1 MPSPRVVLVEDDEM
15 SAQLVRFIVQRQGFD
30 FTHVADGQKALD
42 MLSSQEPPA
51 AIILDWLLPFVD
63 GMVVLEAIRQ
73 SPTWAHVPILV
84 LTGKTREE
92 DIVKALDAGA
102 NDFIAKPF
110 QPAELA
116 ARLKRIVRVA
126 P

>member
-15 SAQLVRFIVQRQGFD
+15 SAELVRFLLQRQGFE
-30 FTHVADGQKALD
+30 FAHVADGQKALD
-42 MLSSQEPPA
+42 MLSSQEPPS

-73 SPTWAHVPILV
+73 SPTWAHVPVLV

-116 ARLKRIVRVA
+116 ARLKRIVRVT

>member
-1 MPSPRVVLVEDDEM
+1 
-15 SAQLVRFIVQRQGFD
+15 
-30 FTHVADGQKALD
+30 

-73 SPTWAHVPILV
+73 SPSWSHVPVLV

>member
-15 SAQLVRFIVQRQGFD
+15 SAELVRFLVKRQGFE
-30 FTHVADGQKALD
+30 FAHVADGQKALD
-42 MLSSQEPPA
+42 MLISQEPPS

-63 GMVVLEAIRQ
+63 GMVVLKAIRQ
-73 SPTWAHVPILV
+73 SPRWSHVPVLV

-116 ARLKRIVRVA
+116 ARLKRIVRVT

>member
-15 SAQLVRFIVQRQGFD
+15 SAELVRFLVKRQGFE
-30 FTHVADGQKALD
+30 FAHVADGQKALD
-42 MLSSQEPPA
+42 MLTSQEPPS

-73 SPTWAHVPILV
+73 SPRWSHVPVLV

-116 ARLKRIVRVA
+116 ARLKRIVRVT

>member
-1 MPSPRVVLVEDDEM
+1 MPAPRVSLVGDDEM
-15 SAQLVRFIVQRQGFD
+15 SAELGRFLVQRQGFE
-30 FTHVADGQKALD
+30 FSHVDDGQKALD
-42 MLSSQEPPA
+42 MLNNQDPPSA
-51 AIILDWLLPFVD
+51 VILDWLLPFVD
-63 GMVVLEAIRQ
+63 GMAVLDAIRK
-73 SPTWAHVPILV
+73 SPKWAHVPVLV

-126 P
+126 A

>member
-1 MPSPRVVLVEDDEM
+1 MASPRVVLVEDDEM
-15 SAQLVRFIVQRQGFD
+15 SAELVRFLVQRQGFD
-30 FTHVADGQKALD
+30 FTHIADGQKALD
-42 MLSSQEPPA
+42 MLSGEPPS

-63 GMVVLEAIRQ
+63 GMAVLEQIRKTP
-73 SPTWAHVPILV
+73 SWSNTPVLV

-92 DIVKALDAGA
+92 DIVKALEAGA

-116 ARLKRIVRVA
+116 ARLKRIVRVS

>member
-15 SAQLVRFIVQRQGFD
+15 SAELVRFLVKRQGFE
-30 FTHVADGQKALD
+30 FAHVADGQKALD
-42 MLSSQEPPA
+42 MLISQEPPS

-73 SPTWAHVPILV
+73 SPRWSHVPVLV

-116 ARLKRIVRVA
+116 ARLKRIVRVT

>member
-15 SAQLVRFIVQRQGFD
+15 SAELVRFLVKRQGFE
-30 FTHVADGQKALD
+30 FAHVADGQKALD
-42 MLSSQEPPA
+42 MLISQEPPS

-63 GMVVLEAIRQ
+63 GMVVLEAIRK
-73 SPTWAHVPILV
+73 SPRWSHVPVLV

-116 ARLKRIVRVA
+116 ARLKRIVRVT